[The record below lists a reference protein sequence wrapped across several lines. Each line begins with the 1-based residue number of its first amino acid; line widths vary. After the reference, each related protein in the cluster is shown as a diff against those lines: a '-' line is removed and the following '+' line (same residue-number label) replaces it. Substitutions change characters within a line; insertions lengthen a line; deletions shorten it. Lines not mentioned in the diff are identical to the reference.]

1 MCPTCSEQR
10 KRKSVPRPRPRR
22 QEQVHP
28 AFDGGYARNKASA
41 PGTRQISC
49 YENLLGEYAKS
60 HVSTRVI
67 VAVRLI
73 RGMDRFRALVERA
86 TSPDLPAG
94 HEDIAFNLDVCDN
107 MRSRQVLPHQA
118 MTVLRSRL
126 ENDNPV
132 VQLLALG
139 VRTS

>member
-1 MCPTCSEQR
+1 MQKVTCQ
-10 KRKSVPRPRPRR
+10 
-22 QEQVHP
+22 H
-28 AFDGGYARNKASA
+28 ASSWPCA
-41 PGTRQISC
+41 
-49 YENLLGEYAKS
+49 
-60 HVSTRVI
+60 
-67 VAVRLI
+67 LI

-139 VRTS
+139 VRTC